1 MRCARRCGDA
11 RRRRLHNGSKGFWV
25 APGQSEA
32 GEPHRD
38 TFEKRGPWS
47 PLPKSGAER
56 KVDERSVGYAIARRA
71 TPGGS
76 IVATRSL
83 QKGVTLNVA
92 FPCRAFYGTRQLVAD
107 RLRGPFSSS
116 RAEDDLR

>member
-71 TPGGS
+71 TPSGPLRLAVSRRGGRS
-76 IVATRSL
+76 MLHALAFLFAAVAKLIVA
-83 QKGVTLNVA
+83 N
-92 FPCRAFYGTRQLVAD
+92 GTV
-107 RLRGPFSSS
+107 SW
-116 RAEDDLR
+116 

>member
-1 MRCARRCGDA
+1 VELTDFSAASD
-11 RRRRLHNGSKGFWV
+11 
-25 APGQSEA
+25 QSGP

-47 PLPKSGAER
+47 PLLPSGAER

-71 TPGGS
+71 TPSGS

-92 FPCRAFYGTRQLVAD
+92 LARSAFCDFCEAVFREWHSVVVVTYGALSQLTSRQI
-107 RLRGPFSSS
+107 
-116 RAEDDLR
+116 